1 MDESNNLEDRVRT
14 FVGEVVAG
22 MSLELDVA
30 VERMADGLRVNLAGG
45 DAEPLLRRRGEA
57 LDALQHI
64 VNVVFRDALPSGQR
78 LVVDCQGF
86 RRAKDRELQQMARFL
101 MEKVRATGLPQEL
114 GPLNSYARRLVH
126 LEVAT
131 APDLMSESQGEGA
144 AKRVIISRRAPA
156 ARQG

>member
-1 MDESNNLEDRVRT
+1 MDGSNSLEERVRA

-22 MSLELDVA
+22 MSLALEVG
-30 VERMADGLRVNLAGG
+30 VERLADGIRVNLEGT

-57 LDALQHI
+57 LDALQHV
-64 VNVVFRDALPSGQR
+64 VNVVFRDALPAGHR

-101 MEKVRATGLPQEL
+101 MDKVRATGLPQEL

-131 APDLMSESQGEGA
+131 APDLVSESQGEGA
-144 AKRVIISRRAPA
+144 TKRVIISPRRPA
-156 ARQG
+156 VRR